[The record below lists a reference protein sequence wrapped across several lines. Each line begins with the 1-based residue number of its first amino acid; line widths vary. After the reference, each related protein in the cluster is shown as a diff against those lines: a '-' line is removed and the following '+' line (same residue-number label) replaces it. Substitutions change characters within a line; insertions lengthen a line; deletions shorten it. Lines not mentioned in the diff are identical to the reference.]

1 MKVLLLCILYVVFAY
16 GKTIPVNEATINE
29 NSDVVPEKDTANR
42 SKRDTY
48 YKQHTYPSRTSD
60 QYPGYDQSRRDG
72 PGYERFPDP
81 HQPERGHGYSHGHE
95 HDHSYNYEYE
105 HEHGHRQHQEHE
117 HEHGYGRP
125 MNDGNIQVTQ
135 TVRVNSERHY

>member
-81 HQPERGHGYSHGHE
+81 HQLNVGMATLM
-95 HDHSYNYEYE
+95 D
-105 HEHGHRQHQEHE
+105 
-117 HEHGYGRP
+117 
-125 MNDGNIQVTQ
+125 MNMTTATTMNMNTNMDIDSIKNMNMNMDMEDQ
-135 TVRVNSERHY
+135 